1 MVIILLDIIY
11 FNITIVIYFLN
22 IFIIKVNSIKKEMIN
37 MSRNHRVL
45 VPGARGGLQKLKT
58 EASKELAEN
67 NITNPNDKQYNVGG
81 QMVKD
86 MIKKVEKNMK

>member
-1 MVIILLDIIY
+1 
-11 FNITIVIYFLN
+11 
-22 IFIIKVNSIKKEMIN
+22 

-45 VPGARGGLQKLKT
+45 VPGARDGLQKLKT
-58 EASKELAEN
+58 EASNELAEN
-67 NITNPNDKQYNVGG
+67 NKNNPNNQQYNVGG